1 MIPVFHIERIIH
13 VEVEGYCVYCVA
25 ETTRGTSEWEFS
37 VDFDDNGHVTGNY
50 DIRSENYESN
60 IPEHFAK
67 KIQRALMNKDID
79 NAFKKGVDDVKLAEA
94 VNEHGRIQA
103 KREATRTAERIEKER
118 IALEMEKRQIELKD
132 REKARTHRVIIFLI
146 MLLVFLVV
154 AGGIF
159 IFFTERQHNKANE
172 IHPPAYSS
180 DFLEKNYEDVNER
193 VTAHGVFTLQV
204 PFPASTMRQCLK
216 WMISARERLRKME
229 TINLSVEEKM
239 EEIRLVNRAKWI
251 LIEQLK
257 MNEADAHRHIE
268 KQAMDRCTTK
278 KEIALSIIKTYT

>member
-1 MIPVFHIERIIH
+1 MSNKFWNQDNVDYTDKCKEDMGVSPLEFEIIVRKQAHSIERIIH

-37 VDFDDNGHVTGNY
+37 IDFDDNGHVTGNY

-79 NAFKKGVDDVKLAEA
+79 NAFKKSVDDVKLAEA
-94 VNEHGRIQA
+94 VNEHSRIQA

-118 IALEMEKRQIELKD
+118 IAFETAKRQIELKD
-132 REKARTHRVIIFLI
+132 KENARTHRIIIFLI

-159 IFFTERQHNKANE
+159 IFFTERQHKKANE

-180 DFLEKNYEDVNER
+180 DFLEKNYEDVNAMFIEAGFKNIKLKTKKVSLIQRITKDEGDVYKVTIAGDEEFSKSDWFKKDSR
-193 VTAHGVFTLQV
+193 VTI
-204 PFPASTMRQCLK
+204 MYY
-216 WMISARERLRKME
+216 
-229 TINLSVEEKM
+229 
-239 EEIRLVNRAKWI
+239 
-251 LIEQLK
+251 
-257 MNEADAHRHIE
+257 
-268 KQAMDRCTTK
+268 TK
-278 KEIALSIIKTYT
+278 

>member
-1 MIPVFHIERIIH
+1 MSNKFWNQDNVDYTDKCKEDMGVSPLEFEIIARKQAHSIERIIH

-37 VDFDDNGHVTGNY
+37 IDFDDNGHVTGNY

-118 IALEMEKRQIELKD
+118 IAFETAKRQIELKD
-132 REKARTHRVIIFLI
+132 KENARTHRVIIFII

-154 AGGIF
+154 ASGIF
-159 IFFTERQHNKANE
+159 IFFTERQHKKANE

-180 DFLEKNYEDVNER
+180 DFLEKNYEDVNAMFIE
-193 VTAHGVFTLQV
+193 AGFKNIK
-204 PFPASTMRQCLK
+204 LK
-216 WMISARERLRKME
+216 
-229 TINLSVEEKM
+229 
-239 EEIRLVNRAKWI
+239 
-251 LIEQLK
+251 
-257 MNEADAHRHIE
+257 
-268 KQAMDRCTTK
+268 TK
-278 KEIALSIIKTYT
+278 KVSLIQRITKDE

>member
-1 MIPVFHIERIIH
+1 MSNKFWNQDNVDYTDKYKEDMGVSPLEFEIIVRKQAHSIERIIH

-79 NAFKKGVDDVKLAEA
+79 NAFKKGADDVKLAEA
-94 VNEHGRIQA
+94 VNEHSKIHA

-118 IALEMEKRQIELKD
+118 IAFETAKRQIELKD
-132 REKARTHRVIIFLI
+132 KENARTHRVIIFLI

-159 IFFTERQHNKANE
+159 FFFTERQHIKANE
-172 IHPPAYSS
+172 IHPPAYAS
-180 DFLEKNYEDVNER
+180 DFLEKNYEDVNAMFIEAGFENIKLKTKKVSLIQRITKDEGEVYKVTIAGDEEFSKGDWFKKDSR
-193 VTAHGVFTLQV
+193 VTI
-204 PFPASTMRQCLK
+204 MYY
-216 WMISARERLRKME
+216 
-229 TINLSVEEKM
+229 
-239 EEIRLVNRAKWI
+239 
-251 LIEQLK
+251 
-257 MNEADAHRHIE
+257 
-268 KQAMDRCTTK
+268 TK
-278 KEIALSIIKTYT
+278 